1 MKHSN
6 IEKMHYYNVISN
18 DTNLMQRFS
27 SMPILSFYISSVQQN
42 KTLGEMFT
50 CNIVYIRILRG
61 NHVIIQVMSSLI
73 RYINENLLFGN
84 DMLVFI
90 SFRFFINVG
99 KCNFYYVTKIY
110 ITCYIFCR
118 KYGKI

>member
-1 MKHSN
+1 
-6 IEKMHYYNVISN
+6 
-18 DTNLMQRFS
+18 
-27 SMPILSFYISSVQQN
+27 MPILSFYISSVQQN
-42 KTLGEMFT
+42 KTLGEMFA

-61 NHVIIQVMSSLI
+61 NHVTIQVMLSLI

-99 KCNFYYVTKIY
+99 KCNFY
-110 ITCYIFCR
+110 
-118 KYGKI
+118 

>member
-6 IEKMHYYNVISN
+6 IEKIDDYNIISN
-18 DTNLMQRFS
+18 HTSLIQRFS

-42 KTLGEMFT
+42 KTLGEMFA

-61 NHVIIQVMSSLI
+61 NHVTIQVMLSLI
-73 RYINENLLFGN
+73 RYINESLLFGN

-90 SFRFFINVG
+90 SFSFS
-99 KCNFYYVTKIY
+99 
-110 ITCYIFCR
+110 
-118 KYGKI
+118 

>member
-18 DTNLMQRFS
+18 DTNLIQRFS

-42 KTLGEMFT
+42 KTLGEMFA

-61 NHVIIQVMSSLI
+61 NHVTIQVMLSLI

>member
-6 IEKMHYYNVISN
+6 IKKIYDYNIISN
-18 DTNLMQRFS
+18 HTSLIQRFS

-42 KTLGEMFT
+42 KTLGEMFA

-61 NHVIIQVMSSLI
+61 NHVTIQVMLSLI

>member
-6 IEKMHYYNVISN
+6 IKKIYDYNIISN
-18 DTNLMQRFS
+18 HTSLIQRFS

-42 KTLGEMFT
+42 KKLGEMFA

-61 NHVIIQVMSSLI
+61 NHVTIQVMLSLI

>member
-6 IEKMHYYNVISN
+6 IEKIYDYNIISN
-18 DTNLMQRFS
+18 HTSLIQRFS

-42 KTLGEMFT
+42 KKLGEMFA

-61 NHVIIQVMSSLI
+61 NHVTIQVMLSLI

>member
-6 IEKMHYYNVISN
+6 IEKIDDYNIISN
-18 DTNLMQRFS
+18 HTSLIQRFS

-42 KTLGEMFT
+42 KKLGEMFA

-61 NHVIIQVMSSLI
+61 NHVTIQVMLSLI
-73 RYINENLLFGN
+73 RYINESLLFGN

-90 SFRFFINVG
+90 SFSFS
-99 KCNFYYVTKIY
+99 
-110 ITCYIFCR
+110 
-118 KYGKI
+118 